1 MPTNLFFYTQ
11 IWEGNIMIG
20 EALRLL
26 RIFNGYKSTEI
37 AEKLEISQ
45 SYVSEIENNKKQ
57 PTMDILERYATV
69 FKMKKS
75 TLLLFAESLDED
87 QQLKN
92 DKKQRVAGA
101 GMKLLKIL
109 EKVSKLEDE

>member
-1 MPTNLFFYTQ
+1 
-11 IWEGNIMIG
+11 MIG

-26 RIFNGYKSTEI
+26 RIFNGYKSAEL

-57 PTMDILERYATV
+57 PTIDILDKYAAI
-69 FKMKKS
+69 FDMKKS
-75 TLLLFAESLDED
+75 TLLLFAESLEEDE
-87 QQLKN
+87 QIQSNKN
-92 DKKQRVAGA
+92 QKVAFA

-109 EKVSKLEDE
+109 EKVGKLEDE